1 MIDLLQKLCLP
12 AQTEMARE
20 YDHLFKLLIIGDSGV
35 GKSSLLIRFS
45 DNIFS
50 GSYITTIG
58 VDFKIRTVVINGE
71 RVKLQIWDTAG
82 QERFRTITNTYY
94 RGTHGVIV
102 VYDVTNGESFANVK
116 RWLQEI
122 ESNCD
127 VVNKVL
133 VGNKNDDPARK
144 VVITEDAQRFANQM
158 DIQLFETSAKDNIN
172 VEEMFL
178 AITEQVLR
186 HKKQT
191 QKQVQ
196 SDQNNDTVNLRKG
209 ANIKKKNKCC

>member
-1 MIDLLQKLCLP
+1 
-12 AQTEMARE
+12 MARE